1 MRIFRETRPVCARA
15 GLLCL
20 LVTLGAGLAGA
31 ADLPASAKAGA
42 TGSWRV
48 ALALFS
54 RVGEAALAETASQD
68 FSLEKARSLAASAV
82 NDALAST
89 FPGLV
94 KKALSPLPDRLAEPG
109 KPLEAVFADLSRA
122 AAKGEAAA
130 APFIDLAAQKSPA
143 TSGEAPGDQPGSPAE
158 DSGWDGL
165 VCGFFSRAGEE
176 IDCRVLLFESGMT
189 TASRSLSWRGEI
201 GDLDRFAEAMLP
213 GIVSWIAGKELG
225 VVDIMPQPEN
235 GPTLSLALESEAGEG
250 VLKGNRLYFDAE
262 SDFRLRLRAER
273 IGFEP
278 RPLDIRGAR
287 PGTYRKEFVSLTRA
301 AAQLS
306 GVPLANAG
314 SILDW
319 NESDVFRRSE
329 KRYRSALGRFVASV
343 PLTAIA
349 FGVFFSY
356 SEAYARGAVSDAAY
370 YASGA
375 GAAAAAGL
383 SICFLVDSAIGL
395 INVLNASK

>member
-189 TASRSLSWRGEI
+189 TVSRSLSWRGEI